1 MSLEGDFMK
10 VVIQIPSYNEEDCLS
25 KAIGDLPRELSGV
38 SEVIWLII
46 DDGSRDDT
54 VQVAIEHGVDYVIS
68 HTRNLGLARAFQSGL
83 EAALFLGAD
92 IIVNTDADNQYN
104 AQDIQKLIDPIL
116 KHEADFVI
124 GARPIKEIEHF
135 SPLKK
140 WLQKVGS
147 KFVSRLSRL
156 DIKDTTSGF
165 RAMNRKTALQLH
177 VFNDY
182 TYTLETLIQSGQLKL
197 ATIFVPIRVNEKT
210 RDSRLI
216 SNTYNYLKKSS
227 SIIFRSFLTY
237 NPLRFF
243 LVSGSISFLTALI
256 LGIRYL
262 FFFFA
267 GEGTGHIQSLLL
279 AIILFILGTS
289 AYMFGMQAEL
299 ISVNR
304 RLIENATHQVR
315 RLASHPLFVH
325 EEPYPGLR
333 DAYWAYI
340 RKESNDAE

>member
-1 MSLEGDFMK
+1 MK
-10 VVIQIPSYNEEDCLS
+10 VIIQIPSFNEEKS
-25 KAIGDLPRELSGV
+25 LPKTLQELPKQLDEID
-38 SEVIWLII
+38 EVFWLVI
-46 DDGSRDDT
+46 DDGSKDDT
-54 VQVAIEHGVDYVIS
+54 VKLAIEHGVDYVIS
-68 HTRNLGLARAFQSGL
+68 HTRNLGLSRAFQSGL

-104 AQDIQKLIDPIL
+104 AQDIQKIIDPIL

-124 GARPIKEIEHF
+124 GARPIKKIGHF

-140 WLQKVGS
+140 WLQKAGS
-147 KFVSRLSRL
+147 RFVSKLSRL
-156 DIKDTTSGF
+156 DIQDTTSGF
-165 RAMNRKTALQLH
+165 RAMNRRTALQLH

-182 TYTLETLIQSGQLKL
+182 TYTIETLIQSGQLKL
-197 ATIFVPIRVNEKT
+197 ATIFVPIRVNNKT

-216 SNTYNYLKKSS
+216 SSTFNYLKKSS

-304 RLIENATHQVR
+304 RLIENTTYQVR
-315 RLASHPLFVH
+315 RLASHPLFMD
-325 EEPYPGLR
+325 EDPYPGLR
-333 DAYWAYI
+333 DAYWTYI
-340 RKESNDAE
+340 RQKNNNKE